1 MTDDTPHISDDDL
14 HRFMESLVASL
25 PTGTQSE
32 DEIQPTMRHWD
43 KATTRMGDLP
53 DDLTGPESLALF
65 GTPYDSSTM
74 RLRGILEMFAPDGR
88 FEELLH
94 HVQHVTDPVFHVE
107 ETDTI
112 EEAMPKGIII
122 DLVTVGLLAHDILKN
137 VQIEGGGI
145 MKLGD
150 LLNGKGPFDE

>member
-1 MTDDTPHISDDDL
+1 MTDDESPLSDAEL

-25 PTGTQSE
+25 PTNMQIE
-32 DEIQPTMRHWD
+32 DEEQPAMRHWD

-53 DDLTGPESLALF
+53 DDLTGPESLELF
-65 GTPYDSSTM
+65 GTKYDASTM

-107 ETDTI
+107 ESDTI

-122 DLVTVGLLAHDILKN
+122 DLVTVGLLAHDILSN
-137 VQIEGGGI
+137 VEIEGGVTR
-145 MKLGD
+145 LGD
-150 LLNGKGPFDE
+150 LLNGKGPFGE

>member
-1 MTDDTPHISDDDL
+1 MTDDESPLSDDDM
-14 HRFMESLVASL
+14 HRFMESLVAGL
-25 PTGTQSE
+25 PIGTQSE
-32 DEIQPTMRHWD
+32 DEDQPAMRHWD

-53 DDLTGPESLALF
+53 DDLTGPESLELF
-65 GTPYDSSTM
+65 GTKYDASTV

-88 FEELLH
+88 FEAILH

-122 DLVTVGLLAHDILKN
+122 DLVTVGLLAHDILSN
-137 VQIEGGGI
+137 VAIEGGV
-145 MKLGD
+145 MKMSD